1 MSLVMGVQFE
11 RVAKSVSGG
20 DARVVSRNRGFTMIE
35 LVVVIVLIGILS
47 VIGAVVL
54 KPVIDNYFMAQRLA
68 ELTDVAD
75 TALRR
80 MSRDI
85 RLALPNSLRVTPLSQ
100 PAGTTAYLELL
111 ATRTGGRYRSSLTS
125 TGTGDILDFGA
136 ADTTFEAFGDL
147 VSASVTADQRI
158 ASGDII
164 VVMNLFSDTTASLES
179 NAYTSGN
186 ATYCGATFDARCNTS
201 AVSGT
206 PTYSA
211 VTKTTSIAMAS
222 RQFPLSSP
230 AARFQVVSGPVTY
243 VCAPNTTLDANGNG
257 QGTLTRISGYS
268 IATTQPTPPS
278 GTSSAV
284 LANYVTACELRYT
297 QATVTQ
303 NRGVASIR
311 IALTRNNLTVS
322 LYHEVQV
329 NNTP

>member
-1 MSLVMGVQFE
+1 MMRLLNASMVRRSIGRASSEV
-11 RVAKSVSGG
+11 RCPPSAT
-20 DARVVSRNRGFTMIE
+20 GFTLIE
-35 LVVVIVLIGILS
+35 LVVVMVLIGILS
-47 VIGAVVL
+47 ALGVIVI
-54 KPVIDNYFMAQRLA
+54 KPVIDNYFIAQRLA

-111 ATRTGGRYRSSLTS
+111 ATRNGGRYRSSLTS

-147 VSASVTADQRI
+147 VSASVAADQRI

-179 NAYTSGN
+179 NAYTSGSAN
-186 ATYCGATFDARCNTS
+186 CTATYDARCNTS

-211 VTKTTSIAMAS
+211 VTKTTSITIAS

-268 IATTQPTPPS
+268 ISTTQPTPPS
-278 GTSSAV
+278 GTSTAV

-311 IALTRNNLTVS
+311 IALTRNNSTVS